1 MVAPTRMRLTPN
13 RCKPTVVPSA
23 VRSEARE
30 FPRPFTLRTNGGLH
44 NGFLETAVLTRR
56 IEVLEAIVVRAGL
69 VDRALRIRWI
79 GDPGPDDPGRGGM

>member
-1 MVAPTRMRLTPN
+1 MEDYIMDL
-13 RCKPTVVPSA
+13 
-23 VRSEARE
+23 
-30 FPRPFTLRTNGGLH
+30 
-44 NGFLETAVLTRR
+44 LETAVLTRR